1 MFKHPLSVHMY
12 HPPHHQAMERTNEA
26 YHARR
31 VREIRRGAVR
41 AHHGIEHPLGDVWPT
56 RTALHVPGR

>member
-1 MFKHPLSVHMY
+1 
-12 HPPHHQAMERTNEA
+12 MERTNEA
-26 YHARR
+26 YHTRR

-56 RTALHVPGR
+56 RTVLHVPGR